1 MATYKKS
8 PIDELFKKL
17 MGYYP
22 TKEGTAYEI
31 ISTAVLSLIE
41 NKDAKHNQFLVG
53 QSDSQYQ
60 LDGLIDGNIMV
71 EAKDYTKRKDKV
83 GREDLQKLEGALTDL
98 PQIKKGYFTSATE
111 YTEPAQKYATGSSTN
126 PLQKEII
133 PIELR
138 PSTEEDEKGRIS
150 QIQVNLTMVSP
161 DFSNGRYSILFSDED
176 ERLKLESYLRDS
188 GLFELHLRIEEL
200 YDSDGKVTETI
211 ENLYKQQPPEFAMDA
226 VDVEGTFEIAAYI
239 KVRDNLF
246 AIKGIHYYFPINNI
260 TETFIIE
267 SNGNATMFIKSDK
280 LGINKLITD
289 TDMIETMKRILAK

>member
-17 MGYYP
+17 IGYYP
-22 TKEGTAYEI
+22 TKEGAAYEI
-31 ISTAVLSLIE
+31 ISIAVLSLIE

-83 GREDLQKLEGALTDL
+83 GRDDLQKLEGALTDL

-138 PSTEEDEKGRIS
+138 PSTEEDEKGRIF
-150 QIQVNLTMVSP
+150 QIQLDLTMVSP
-161 DFSNGRYSILFSDED
+161 DFSNGKYNILFSDEN
-176 ERLKLESYLRDS
+176 ERLKLKNYLHNS
-188 GLFELHLRIEEL
+188 GLLKLHLKIEKL
-200 YDSDGKVTETI
+200 YDSDGKVIETI
-211 ENLYKQQPPEFAMDA
+211 ENLYK
-226 VDVEGTFEIAAYI
+226 
-239 KVRDNLF
+239 
-246 AIKGIHYYFPINNI
+246 
-260 TETFIIE
+260 
-267 SNGNATMFIKSDK
+267 
-280 LGINKLITD
+280 
-289 TDMIETMKRILAK
+289 